1 MAGWAVIIILCIIGT
16 GVFLVCSVVI
26 KDLDVVL
33 SMEKIDEH
41 SNRKECEQKKQI

>member
-1 MAGWAVIIILCIIGT
+1 MEKIYLAGCKGGIQKMTGWAIVN
-16 GVFLVCSVVI
+16 

-33 SMEKIDEH
+33 SMEKIDEQ